1 MTEIKSSY
9 MIDFK
14 PIRIEDKE
22 LINND
27 LFFGMWEPGLQSFVC
42 ELVHV
47 AVLDQ

>member
-1 MTEIKSSY
+1 

-22 LINND
+22 LITTY
-27 LFFGMWEPGLQSFVC
+27 FFLACGKPGLQSFVC

>member
-1 MTEIKSSY
+1 MTEIKSND

-22 LINND
+22 